1 MANRR
6 TWAARAGLATAL
18 AAVLVYA
25 VSATASTPATVVH
38 SSAILTT
45 TDRHVYSLKASA
57 GETVNLKLR
66 WLNDDANL
74 YMHLLAPDGMVVAHR
89 TGYRHPKYMHY
100 TAMASGTYT
109 VDVSSGTGTS
119 PFELTV
125 NVAPNDPPN
134 AVNIVTSTAYATPVN
149 INPLASDSDP
159 NGDPITLQSVGTPG
173 HGTVD
178 RTDGGLRYVPADGF
192 SGSDDFGYTVCDNR
206 TPAACSN
213 GTIVVD
219 VAAPVTPQPSGGS
232 GGSDS
237 YAPAPTM
244 VDPTVIQLH
253 VGDDTLRLDDSKDY
267 ILQMP
272 DQKKTGGLVI
282 RGGRNVEVI
291 GGYMSIAT
299 AGTGGAGAANIT
311 IADGTNAVDGHVV
324 RIEGVQIDASSG
336 VEADGIRIA
345 APKAVVQVVNDRITG
360 LLGSLSTTHADL
372 IQPWGGVKELDVDG
386 FTGSSHYNSFYLRR
400 ENDPLMPPA
409 AKVVMHDV
417 NVFGLSNPAGSNPS
431 ETISA
436 ISIGTQPPTSPA
448 DTDSPVNC
456 EVPTTLELSN
466 FYAQSAG
473 KRPAAFVYPR
483 DSMTTAGC
491 PAQVSPDGTSV
502 DWPSL
507 RAAVGGPVTGAVQ
520 VGTPP
525 GGDYVP
531 VGMAGLGYV
540 AP

>member
-18 AAVLVYA
+18 VAVLVYA

-38 SSAILTT
+38 SSAIITT

-74 YMHLLAPDGMVVAHR
+74 HMHLLAPDGMVVAHR

-100 TAMASGTYT
+100 TARASGTYT

-134 AVNIVTSTAYATPVN
+134 AANIVTSTAYATPVN

-178 RTDGGLRYVPADGF
+178 RTDGGLRYVPNDGF

-213 GTIVVD
+213 GSIEVD
-219 VAAPVTPQPSGGS
+219 VAAPVTVPPS

-253 VGDDTLRLDDSKDY
+253 VGDDNLRLDDTKDY

-272 DQKKTGGLVI
+272 DQKKTGGLEI

-299 AGTGGAGAANIT
+299 PGTGGAGAANIT
-311 IADGTNAVDGHVV
+311 IADGPNAVDGHVV
-324 RIEGVQIDASSG
+324 RIEGVEIDASSG

-386 FTGSSHYNSFYLRR
+386 FTGSSHYNTFYLRR
-400 ENDPLMPPA
+400 ENSPLMPPA

-417 NVFGLSNPAGSNPS
+417 NVFGLSNPAGSNPP

-448 DTDSPVNC
+448 DTLSPVNC
-456 EVPTTLELSN
+456 DVPTTLELSN

-473 KRPAAFVYPR
+473 KRPGSFVYPR
-483 DSMTTAGC
+483 DSMTAAGC
-491 PAQVSPDGTSV
+491 PAQVSADGTSV

-507 RAAVGGPVTGAVQ
+507 RAAVGGPVTGVVQ

-531 VGMAGLGYV
+531 VGMAGLGYT

>member
-18 AAVLVYA
+18 VAVLVYA
-25 VSATASTPATVVH
+25 VTATASTPATVVH
-38 SSAILTT
+38 SSAIMTT
-45 TDRHVYSLKASA
+45 TDRHVYSLQASA

-66 WLNDDANL
+66 WLNDNANL
-74 YMHLLAPDGMVVAHR
+74 HMHLLAPDGMVVAHR
-89 TGYRHPKYMHY
+89 TGYRHPKYVHY
-100 TAMASGTYT
+100 TARASGTYT

-134 AVNIVTSTAYATPVN
+134 AVNVVTSTAYATPVN

-173 HGTVD
+173 HGTVE

-213 GTIVVD
+213 GTIEVD
-219 VAAPVTPQPSGGS
+219 VAAPVTPPPS

-237 YAPAPTM
+237 YAPAPQM
-244 VDPTVIQLH
+244 VNPTVIQLH
-253 VGDDTLRLDDSKDY
+253 VGDDNLRLDDSKDY

-272 DQKKTGGLVI
+272 DQKKTGGLEI

-299 AGTGGAGAANIT
+299 PGTGGAGAANIT
-311 IADGTNAVDGHVV
+311 ISDGPNAVDGHVV
-324 RIEGVQIDASSG
+324 RIEGVAIDASSG

-360 LLGSLSTTHADL
+360 LLGTLATTHADL

-386 FTGSSHYNSFYLRR
+386 FTGSSHYNTFYLRR

-409 AKVVMHDV
+409 AKVVIHDV
-417 NVFGLSNPAGSNPS
+417 NVFGLSNPGSNPS

-456 EVPTTLELSN
+456 EVPTTVELSN

-473 KRPAAFVYPR
+473 KRPGSFIYPR
-483 DSMTTAGC
+483 DSMTKAGC
-491 PAQVSPDGTSV
+491 PSQVSPDGTSV

-507 RAAVGGPVTGAVQ
+507 RAAIGGPVTGAVQ